1 LAVIGVQFAGVLALG
16 IVLLVEILVA
26 PAASVATALALVV
39 LAGLVAI
46 VLAAVLVGIWRGRAW
61 VRAAS
66 VVFQVLLFAI
76 GVGALQGA
84 LAQPEWGW
92 PLIIVA
98 VIGFVLL
105 ISKSVAGWLSVRG
118 DDPGDETSG

>member
-1 LAVIGVQFAGVLALG
+1 MQFAGVLALG

-105 ISKSVAGWLSVRG
+105 ISKSVAGWLSGRG
-118 DDPGDETSG
+118 DDPDDDPGGETSG